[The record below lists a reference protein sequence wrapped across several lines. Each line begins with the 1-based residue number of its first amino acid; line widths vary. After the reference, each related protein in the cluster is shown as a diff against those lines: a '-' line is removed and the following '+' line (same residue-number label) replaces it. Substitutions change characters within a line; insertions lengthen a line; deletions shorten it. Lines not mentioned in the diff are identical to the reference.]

1 MVAAGA
7 IFAILKQEL
16 SIQQQPPVSNLT
28 GAQEPV
34 ILNVTGGNTSLLSEE
49 NLVEKTLLSIQ
60 EKVLHYVSRSRN
72 RFVRCRISSIFDRE
86 NW

>member
-28 GAQEPV
+28 GSQEPV
-34 ILNVTGGNTSLLSEE
+34 ILNVTGSNTSLLSEE

-60 EKVLHYVSRSRN
+60 EKVLHYVS
-72 RFVRCRISSIFDRE
+72 FTLDITTLCRYT
-86 NW
+86 